1 MVFSLVSTL
10 WTTMCLAEKENQLL
24 GIKSSLCIKIEMLE
38 PIEALLTNIFDK
50 TLEFFLLSS
59 TLITKNS
66 SLKMNTWG
74 MWV

>member
-1 MVFSLVSTL
+1 
-10 WTTMCLAEKENQLL
+10 MCLAEKENQLL

-66 SLKMNTWG
+66 SLKMNT
-74 MWV
+74 